1 MRAQRAR
8 GATASSWCALSA
20 ASKAT
25 CRSRRCSIAQKVC
38 AQRTALHSSA
48 PDCESWSATPAAG
61 HRAREAVTAHD
72 PWSHT
77 RTRLAE
83 ASRGGWVFTAASPD
97 PVVGA
102 KDLREVYDALTGGFR
117 GRCTAPLLVDKVQ
130 KKVVSNESAD
140 LMRMLN
146 QMTAG
151 AGGKEIE
158 LCPADKTRD
167 IGRLPPS
174 SALLC

>member
-1 MRAQRAR
+1 
-8 GATASSWCALSA
+8 
-20 ASKAT
+20 
-25 CRSRRCSIAQKVC
+25 VC